1 MRCKYLQAVGMVIVI
16 SDDFSS
22 FSRFMLFFRARS
34 QNVNKTMKNICENA
48 NWLIVVLDIFF
59 IIQVFGGL
67 LYAQLK
73 YMKILRK
80 NKKIS

>member
-16 SDDFSS
+16 SDF
-22 FSRFMLFFRARS
+22 FVQQVKLFFRARS
-34 QNVNKTMKNICENA
+34 KNVNKTMN
-48 NWLIVVLDIFF
+48 FF

-67 LYAQLK
+67 LYAQSK

-80 NKKIS
+80 NKKNIIKKQQKS